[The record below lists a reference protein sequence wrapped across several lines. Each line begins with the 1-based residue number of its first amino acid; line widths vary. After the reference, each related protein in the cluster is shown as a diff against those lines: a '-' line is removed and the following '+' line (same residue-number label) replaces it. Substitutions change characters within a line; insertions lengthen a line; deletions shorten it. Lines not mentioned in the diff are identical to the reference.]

1 MVTEKDRQKPARFGL
16 GAHELALVG
25 VTALWGSTFLIIHT
39 AVDFAG
45 PMFFV
50 GVRFLVAGLVAAAVF
65 WRWLRGITWME
76 LGAGLAIGASLT
88 LGYGLQT
95 IGLQSISSS
104 MSGFITAF
112 YVPLVPLMQWAF
124 LRKPPGKMSFIGA
137 GLAFAGLIVLGGPG
151 ASGFSFGFGE
161 WITVAAAVA
170 CAVEVILIS
179 AFASRRVEFRR
190 VTVVQLLAAGG
201 FAFLAMPLTGESA
214 PTADWRWLVPAVALG
229 GMSMVIQL
237 TMNWAQ
243 RHVSATRATII
254 YSGEPVWAG
263 LIGWVAGDQL
273 PWFALV
279 GAGLIVAGVLVS
291 ELKLR
296 PDAPIESEG
305 SAAEGSGSEG
315 SGSEGSGSEG
325 SGSEGFGSGAPV
337 RECDPPLHASPQK

>member
-1 MVTEKDRQKPARFGL
+1 MTHTSEAAAAKFGL
-16 GAHELALVG
+16 SKHEFALVG

-39 AVDFAG
+39 AMDFAG

-50 GVRFLVAGLVAAAVF
+50 GVRFLTAGLVAAAVF
-65 WRWLRGITWME
+65 WRWLRGLTLLE
-76 LGAGLAIGASLT
+76 LGAGLAIGASLA

-124 LRKPPGKMSFIGA
+124 LRKRPGKMSFIGA
-137 GLAFAGLIVLGGPG
+137 GLAFAGLVVLGGPG
-151 ASGFSFGFGE
+151 AAGFSFGFGE

-179 AFASRRVEFRR
+179 AFASKHVEFRR

-201 FAFLAMPLTGESA
+201 FAFLAMPITGESVPA
-214 PTADWRWLVPAVALG
+214 ADWRWIVPAVALG

-254 YSGEPVWAG
+254 YSAEPVWAG

-273 PWFALV
+273 PWFALG
-279 GAGLIVAGVLVS
+279 GAALIVAGVLVS
-291 ELKLR
+291 ELK
-296 PDAPIESEG
+296 PPPKSE
-305 SAAEGSGSEG
+305 
-315 SGSEGSGSEG
+315 
-325 SGSEGFGSGAPV
+325 
-337 RECDPPLHASPQK
+337 

>member
-1 MVTEKDRQKPARFGL
+1 MTHTSEAAAAKFGL
-16 GAHELALVG
+16 SKHEFALVG

-39 AVDFAG
+39 AMDFAG

-50 GVRFLVAGLVAAAVF
+50 GVRFLTAGLVAAAVF
-65 WRWLRGITWME
+65 WRWLRGLTLLE
-76 LGAGLAIGASLT
+76 LGAGLAIGASLA

-124 LRKPPGKMSFIGA
+124 LRKRPGKMSFIGA
-137 GLAFAGLIVLGGPG
+137 GLAFAGLVVLGGPG
-151 ASGFSFGFGE
+151 AAGFSFGFGE

-179 AFASRRVEFRR
+179 AFASKRVEFRR

-201 FAFLAMPLTGESA
+201 FAFLAMPITGESVPA
-214 PTADWRWLVPAVALG
+214 ADWRWIVPAVALG

-254 YSGEPVWAG
+254 YSAEPVWAG

-273 PWFALV
+273 PWFALG
-279 GAGLIVAGVLVS
+279 GAALIVAGVLVS
-291 ELKLR
+291 ELK
-296 PDAPIESEG
+296 PPPKSE
-305 SAAEGSGSEG
+305 
-315 SGSEGSGSEG
+315 
-325 SGSEGFGSGAPV
+325 
-337 RECDPPLHASPQK
+337 